1 MRRRSWDV
9 EALILIEIKIYR
21 SCSPGGLLS
30 VLCLREHWPRFARR
44 GKVMILDQCSGT
56 LGKICREVFYC
67 WLWDYVRT
75 ILKISVKPR
84 RRTSG
89 AQIYCVFQ
97 TRGRNGGDWN
107 QEDDLQKTFSQILI
121 LYILLQSTLNS
132 ESRPRRLLQKIYNSM
147 KPMSGRLC
155 GGAYGWT
162 LPDASQTYFI
172 LWDIIDLPSP
182 QIGAKTLFLV
192 FFYCR

>member
-1 MRRRSWDV
+1 MDFCQICANGSTN
-9 EALILIEIKIYR
+9 L
-21 SCSPGGLLS
+21 GLQGVGKWWSLTNAQA
-30 VLCLREHWPRFARR
+30 HW
-44 GKVMILDQCSGT
+44 V
-56 LGKICREVFYC
+56 GKICREVFYC

-97 TRGRNGGDWN
+97 TRGRNSGGWN
-107 QEDDLQKTFSQILI
+107 QEDDLQQLF
-121 LYILLQSTLNS
+121 
-132 ESRPRRLLQKIYNSM
+132 PRFWFCISFFNQPWTVNQ
-147 KPMSGRLC
+147 GRAVSFKRFTIPWNQCL
-155 GGAYGWT
+155 GGGVVCVGDYGWT

-182 QIGAKTLFLV
+182 QIRAKTLFLV